1 MFVYENHLGGLY
13 CTDYEQDWDD
23 LYCEQC
29 GDSDDYIGCFDSA
42 KDVLAYMADDIDV
55 DNSGGWILEML
66 LEDLKSFDDVPSLAE
81 AEDIVR
87 KNKSQ
92 EDEEDDD

>member
-13 CTDYEQDWDD
+13 CTDYEKDWDD

-29 GDSDDYIGCFDSA
+29 GDSDWFVGEFDSA

-55 DNSGGWILEML
+55 DNSGGWILDML
-66 LEDLKSFDDVPSLAE
+66 LEDLWSFDDVPSLEE
-81 AEDIVR
+81 AEDIIR
-87 KNKSQ
+87 KNRHK
-92 EDEEDDD
+92 EIEEE

>member
-1 MFVYENHLGGLY
+1 MTYVYSSHLGGLY
-13 CTDYEQDWDD
+13 CSDEELDWDD

-29 GDSDDYIGCFDSA
+29 GDSDWFIGEFDSA

-81 AEDIVR
+81 AENIVR
-87 KNKSQ
+87 KNRHK
-92 EDEEDDD
+92 EIEEE